1 MELNGR
7 NMLKEII
14 SSRNILKEIISRTVL
29 IYTPQGHRN
38 PGIIKMN

>member
-14 SSRNILKEIISRTVL
+14 AGRVL

-38 PGIIKMN
+38 AVIQIKMN